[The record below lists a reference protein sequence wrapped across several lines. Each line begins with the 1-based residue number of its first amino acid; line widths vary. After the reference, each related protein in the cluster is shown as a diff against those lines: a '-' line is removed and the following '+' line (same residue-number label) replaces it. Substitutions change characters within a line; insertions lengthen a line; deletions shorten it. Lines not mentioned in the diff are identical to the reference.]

1 MSLFSSVVNA
11 FSAQKAAKAQKR
23 AADEANNT
31 IKQQYEQTRTDLQ
44 PFRQSGTNALSR
56 YGDLMGMNG
65 DTAYSTAL
73 QGYKE
78 SPFLSQL
85 ISNTQKGVDAS
96 AAARGGLFS
105 GATAQAIGDRTGQL
119 YMQDFNNYL
128 GRLGGMAD
136 AGQNAAAQTGQFG
149 AQAAS
154 QRGQYITDRGNANAN
169 SIMAPALGWQQFSN
183 NAAKA
188 MGAYAGGGFS

>member
-149 AQAAS
+149 AQAAA
-154 QRGQYITDRGNANAN
+154 QRGQYFTDRGNANAN

-183 NAAKA
+183 NVSKA

>member
-11 FSAQKAAKAQKR
+11 FSAQKAADAQKR
-23 AADEANNT
+23 AADQANNT
-31 IKQQYEQTRTDLQ
+31 IKQQFEQTRADLS
-44 PFRQSGTNALSR
+44 PYRQSGANALSR
-56 YGDLMGMNG
+56 YSDLLGMNG
-65 DTAYSTAL
+65 NEAYGKAL
-73 QGYKE
+73 EGYTQ

-85 ISNTQKGVDAS
+85 VQNTQKAVDAS
-96 AAARGGLFS
+96 SAARGGLYS

-119 YMQDFNNYL
+119 YLQDFNNYL

-188 MGAYAGGGFS
+188 MGAYAGGGFR

>member
-44 PFRQSGTNALSR
+44 PYRQSGTNALSR

-65 DTAYSTAL
+65 NEAYSTAL

-85 ISNTQKGVDAS
+85 ITNTQKGVDAS
-96 AAARGGLFS
+96 SAARGGLFS

-136 AGQNAAAQTGQFG
+136 AGQNASAQTGQFG
-149 AQAAS
+149 AQAAG

-183 NAAKA
+183 NASKA
-188 MGAYAGGGFS
+188 MGAFAGGGFG